1 MTQNALRP
9 PREHPGARARPRQ
22 QCPSPWEAERLRPLS
37 RCQVMD
43 RLPELG
49 EMYAANSGAE
59 PWRWDD
65 LRLAFLGRLAD
76 DMRRP
81 GFSLLV
87 AENSTMTTACAY
99 GFPLRAG
106 LFAIR
111 EIVVRPQVRRQSTD
125 RDWNLARRLQRRLL
139 GEHAD
144 ATGVTL
150 VARFDVPTLAALRAW
165 GWRDVS
171 AGERWTPSADPR
183 RVLLLDPWPSPS

>member
-1 MTQNALRP
+1 MTQNALRSAL
-9 PREHPGARARPRQ
+9 EHPRARAGPGR

-37 RCQVMD
+37 RGQVMD
-43 RLPELG
+43 RLPELC

-59 PWRWDD
+59 PCRWDL
-65 LRLAFLGRLAD
+65 LRHTFLSRLTD

-81 GFSLLV
+81 GFTLLV

-165 GWRDVS
+165 GWRDLP
-171 AGERWTPSADPR
+171 ADEHRTHPADPR
-183 RVLLLDPWPSPS
+183 RVLYLDP